1 MHDKLNRGNVDALG
15 PGSNKLNRGW
25 DDEYMQGY
33 MSALL
38 IRIRYESKWWEDR
51 AEGRYRT
58 NLLTLGVF
66 VGHSRG
72 IEGST
77 HRHPIVR
84 VLGLDVD
91 LLTRGR
97 AAQLL

>member
-1 MHDKLNRGNVDALG
+1 MMNTCKGRCQHCSYAL
-15 PGSNKLNRGW
+15 
-25 DDEYMQGY
+25 
-33 MSALL
+33 
-38 IRIRYESKWWEDR
+38 DR
-51 AEGRYRT
+51 NLDGEKIGRKGRYRT

-84 VLGLDVD
+84 VFGLDID
-91 LLTRGR
+91 LITRGS